1 MNYFS
6 PLNNN
11 HIKNQYKN
19 ILQKYFKY
27 QLYFIIGGVIM
38 PDILLYIVII
48 IIVLFLIILAASI
61 KIMAEY
67 QRIVVFRLGRLIGIK
82 GPGLVFIIPIIDTYI
97 RLDLRTRVI
106 DVPKQRI
113 ITNDNVTIDV
123 DAVVYYRITDPQKAI
138 VEVQRYD
145 LATSLLAQTTLRDI
159 LGQKSLDEILSQR
172 EELNKNLQSI
182 IDLGTDPWG
191 IKVSAV
197 TIKDVALPEEML
209 RAIAKQAEAERE
221 KRSRIIMAEGELQA
235 SAKMSEAAKL
245 YEQTPTALRLR
256 ELQTLTEIAREKNL
270 IIVPAGEMGNIAG
283 IAKAVSQKKE

>member
-1 MNYFS
+1 
-6 PLNNN
+6 
-11 HIKNQYKN
+11 
-19 ILQKYFKY
+19 
-27 QLYFIIGGVIM
+27 M